1 MSRCRKSPRRQW
13 HSLIWLFG
21 LLAVLPVR
29 ADEMK
34 PNVIFG
40 TVERTSPRGAPTR
53 VLDDAAFDQDLAAV
67 IARAAGLSFKIV
79 EFKTAP
85 EVTAALDE
93 GRINAIPSMARL
105 PERERRYLFSVR
117 HTVSTVAV
125 FTRNGTPA
133 PSSIAQVA
141 ALRLSAMDNSSAL
154 SYAVHKGWIARLKVF
169 PTAQE
174 TMQALKN
181 GQVDACLSNQLVG
194 VNELRRLGLTDEIGP
209 VYSLPDSSVD
219 FCVAVRLTDADL
231 LARLNEGIIIA
242 SERGDLTRLREKWL
256 PVFESYWLSRQGIWR
271 WLACGSAGLALAAAL
286 AWFWHRNRLQKEY
299 RLTENVKRLV
309 AERTRELATATA
321 LLRES
326 EEKFSRAFHSAPVLM
341 TITDLANEFFV
352 DVNETALFLSG
363 LTREEVLGRTSAE
376 IGWISSEQRD
386 QIFREVTLH
395 GRASGL
401 MIDFF
406 TKDGRTIH
414 GLTSCERITVAGREC
429 LLSVVTDITE
439 RQRADQALR
448 DSEVRFRSLANA
460 SLDGMMIHS
469 DGVILD
475 ANFAFAKLFGYAQPE
490 ELIGAN
496 AVEQLLTPE
505 SRMLIRQ
512 RLSRQTTGLL
522 VLTGIRKDGTEV
534 MAETDSRS
542 VKYRG
547 KDARIVTFRDL
558 SERRQAEETREA
570 LQAQLIQS
578 QKMEAIGQLAGGVA
592 HDFNNILT
600 GLLLQLDLLRR
611 DTNATESMRV
621 ALSETRDYANRAKE
635 LTRQLLLFSRRQVVQ
650 MQLLDF
656 DALLVEL
663 LKMLRR
669 LVGAHFNLQFD
680 RAPTAGWIMG
690 DSGMIEQV
698 VMNLIVNAR
707 DAMPAG
713 GLIKISTQLV
723 KITSEAGVVGL
734 QARPGE
740 FICLT
745 VTDVGVG
752 MDDKTRAHIFEPF
765 FTTKEIGKGTGLGL
779 ATVYGIV
786 EQHKGWIEVESAVGQ
801 GSSFRVFLPSAQ
813 GSAEKQKKK
822 AEESEVELT
831 GNETILVV
839 EDEDMVQK
847 LVCVTLQRLG
857 YKVFARSN
865 GPAAIK
871 LWDEIGGQIDLLLT
885 DMHMP
890 EGLTGLQV
898 AEHVL
903 KERPELPVVVMSGY
917 SAELAEQNSILTHR
931 IRHLGKPFEI
941 RDLGGVV
948 RDLLNQRKRA

>member
-1 MSRCRKSPRRQW
+1 MS
-13 HSLIWLFG
+13 
-21 LLAVLPVR
+21 AR
-29 ADEMK
+29 ASETT
-34 PNVIFG
+34 PQVIFG
-40 TVERTSPRGAPTR
+40 TVERTTPRGAPSQ
-53 VLDDAAFDQDLAAV
+53 VLDDVAFDQDMAAV
-67 IARAAGLSFKIV
+67 IARAAGLSFTIV

-85 EVTAALDE
+85 EVITALE
-93 GRINAIPSMARL
+93 QGRINAIPSMARL

-117 HTVSTVAV
+117 HTVATVAV
-125 FTRNGTPA
+125 FTRNGTPP
-133 PSSIAQVA
+133 PSSVEQVA
-141 ALRLSAMDNSSAL
+141 TLRLSAMDNSSAS
-154 SYAVHKGWIARLKVF
+154 SYAIRKGWLKQVQF
-169 PTAQE
+169 FSSTQE
-174 TMQALKN
+174 AMQALKS

-194 VNELRRLGLTDEIGP
+194 VNELRRRGLTDEIGP
-209 VYSLPDSSVD
+209 VYSLPDSTVD
-219 FCVAVRLTDADL
+219 FCMAVRPTDADL

-242 SERGDLTRLREKWL
+242 SERGDLTRLRERWL
-256 PVFESYWLSRQGIWR
+256 PVFESYWLYRRGIWR
-271 WLACGSAGLALAAAL
+271 WLAFGCVGLALAAGL
-286 AWFWHRNRLQKEY
+286 AWFWHRNRLQQEY

-309 AERTRELATATA
+309 AERTQELATATA

-341 TITDLANEFFV
+341 TITDLASGFYV
-352 DVNETALFLSG
+352 DVNETALVLSG
-363 LTREEVLGRTSAE
+363 FTRAEVLGRTSVE
-376 IGWISSEQRD
+376 IGLIKSEQRD
-386 QIFREVTLH
+386 QIVREVELR
-395 GRASGL
+395 GRAAGL
-401 MIDFF
+401 VIDLF

-439 RQRADQALR
+439 RQRADRALR
-448 DSEVRFRSLANA
+448 DSEARFRSLANA
-460 SLDGMMIHS
+460 SLDGMVIHS

-490 ELIGAN
+490 DLIGTN
-496 AVEQLLTPE
+496 AVEQLFTPE
-505 SRMLIRQ
+505 SRIIIRQ
-512 RLSRQTTGLL
+512 RLSRQTAGLL
-522 VLTGIRKDGTEV
+522 VVTGIRKDGTEV
-534 MAETDSRS
+534 MAETDSRA
-542 VKYRG
+542 VKYRE

-611 DTNATESMRV
+611 DTNATETMRT
-621 ALSETRDYANRAKE
+621 ALAETRDYANRAKE

-650 MQLLDF
+650 MRLLDF
-656 DALLVEL
+656 DALLTEL

-680 RAPTAGWIMG
+680 RAPKAGWIMG

-707 DAMPAG
+707 DAMPG
-713 GLIKISTQLV
+713 GGVINISTQLIE
-723 KITSEAGVVGL
+723 ITSEAGAMGL

-740 FICLT
+740 FVRLT
-745 VTDVGVG
+745 VTDSGVG

-786 EQHKGWIEVESAVGQ
+786 EQHRGWIEVESAVGR
-801 GSSFRVFLPSAQ
+801 GSSFRVFLPSTQ
-813 GSAEKQKKK
+813 GSPGERK
-822 AEESEVELT
+822 AAIKESDEDLK
-831 GNETILVV
+831 GHETILLV
-839 EDEDMVQK
+839 EDEEMVQK
-847 LVCVTLQRLG
+847 LVCTTLQRLG
-857 YKVFARSN
+857 YKVLVRSN

-871 LWDEIGGQIDLLLT
+871 LWDEIEGKVDLLLT
-885 DMHMP
+885 DMNMP

-898 AEHVL
+898 AEHCL
-903 KERPELPVVVMSGY
+903 KQRPDLPVVVMSGY
-917 SAELAEQNSILTHR
+917 SAELADQNSVLTHR

-948 RDLLNQRKRA
+948 RELLNQPKPT